1 MIRKSGG
8 KFDEKMTRIWWILIP
23 VLKSLRNLHFDWS
36 LLFKVYNVWPK
47 KLQRNYMSWPEESC
61 KTWKKTDLC
70 FGKWQELG
78 KFPPGHLKVSK
89 LEF

>member
-1 MIRKSGG
+1 
-8 KFDEKMTRIWWILIP
+8 
-23 VLKSLRNLHFDWS
+23 
-36 LLFKVYNVWPK
+36 
-47 KLQRNYMSWPEESC
+47 MSSPEESC

-89 LEF
+89 LNFNEILCSK